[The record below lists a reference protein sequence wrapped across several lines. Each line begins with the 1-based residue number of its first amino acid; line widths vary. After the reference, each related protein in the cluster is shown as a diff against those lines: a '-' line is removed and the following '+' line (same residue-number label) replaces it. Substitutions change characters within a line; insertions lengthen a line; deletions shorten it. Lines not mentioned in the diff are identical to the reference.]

1 MAEPTAINTI
11 VHLENMTI
19 KEVSELF
26 AAAVFDFFFLIFTNS
41 LLEFVD
47 FN

>member
-11 VHLENMTI
+11 VQWKNMTI

-26 AAAVFDFFFLIFTNS
+26 AAAFFPPIFTNS
-41 LLEFVD
+41 LLEFTC